1 MREPIKQAIFLG
13 KMELYSDEK
22 LYHIGSTVI
31 QGARTVLDCEDRM
44 QDEGVGVAGAAIYP
58 GKQAETRVGTVDP
71 GYTPGY
77 TGIPFVSD
85 PPPDRIGARLAA
97 IVLY

>member
-1 MREPIKQAIFLG
+1 
-13 KMELYSDEK
+13 MELYTDET

-58 GKQAETRVGTVDP
+58 GKQTETRVGMVDP
-71 GYTPGY
+71 RYTPGY
-77 TGIPFVSD
+77 AGIPFVSD
-85 PPPDRIGARLAA
+85 PPSDRIGARLAA